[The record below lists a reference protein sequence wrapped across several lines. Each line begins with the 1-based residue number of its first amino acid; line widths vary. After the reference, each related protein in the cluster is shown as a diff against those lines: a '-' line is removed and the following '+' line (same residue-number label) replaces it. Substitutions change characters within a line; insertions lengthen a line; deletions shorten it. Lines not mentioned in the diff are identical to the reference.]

1 MTLTKTMVSFAI
13 FTLALIFA
21 ACAPSPISE
30 PQVEQPTPV
39 TESDQQVEPSTA
51 VEEVSY
57 EPAYP
62 EDVSEEGLTEEDVE
76 QQEAGHSHG
85 SGTEDHTHED
95 GTTHSPD
102 GSDDKHQR

>member
-1 MTLTKTMVSFAI
+1 MNLTKTMVTIAI
-13 FTLALIFA
+13 FTLVLTFA
-21 ACAPSPISE
+21 ACAPSPSSE
-30 PQVEQPTPV
+30 PQAEQPAPV
-39 TESDQQVEPSTA
+39 TESGQQVAPSTE

-85 SGTEDHTHED
+85 PGADHTHED
-95 GTTHSPD
+95 GTDQTPD